1 MKTLARTAALVAV
14 ALALA
19 APAARAEDDVD
30 AATQEKV
37 TAQLTAEGYEVRKI
51 EREDG
56 LIEAYVVKDGKTM
69 SVFLDDQM
77 NVVKTEEE

>member
-1 MKTLARTAALVAV
+1 MTGLTRIAALAAL

-19 APAARAEDDVD
+19 APAARAEDEVD

-51 EREDG
+51 EAEDG
-56 LIEAYVVKDGKTM
+56 LIEAYVVKDGKAM
-69 SVFLDDQM
+69 SLFLDESLK
-77 NVVKTEEE
+77 VVKTEE

>member
-1 MKTLARTAALVAV
+1 MTRLTRIAALAAV

-19 APAARAEDDVD
+19 APAARAEDEVD

-51 EREDG
+51 EAEDG
-56 LIEAYVVKDGKTM
+56 LIEAYVVKDGKAM
-69 SVFLDDQM
+69 SLFLDESLK
-77 NVVKTEEE
+77 VVKTEE

>member
-1 MKTLARTAALVAV
+1 MTRLAQIAALA

-19 APAARAEDDVD
+19 LATPAARAEDEVN

-51 EREDG
+51 EAEDG
-56 LIEAYVVKDGKTM
+56 LIEAYVVKDGKAM
-69 SVFLDDQM
+69 SLFLGESLK
-77 NVVKTEEE
+77 VVKTEE

>member
-1 MKTLARTAALVAV
+1 MTRLSRTAAFVAL

-19 APAARAEDDVD
+19 APAARAEEEVD

-51 EREDG
+51 EAEDG
-56 LIEAYVVKDGKTM
+56 LIEAYVVKDGKAM
-69 SVFLDDQM
+69 SLFLDQSLK
-77 NVVKTEEE
+77 VVKTEE

>member
-1 MKTLARTAALVAV
+1 MTGFTRIAALAAL

-19 APAARAEDDVD
+19 APAARAEDEID

-51 EREDG
+51 EAEDG
-56 LIEAYVVKDGKTM
+56 LIEAYVVKDGKAM
-69 SVFLDDQM
+69 SLFLDESLK
-77 NVVKTEEE
+77 VVKTEE

>member
-1 MKTLARTAALVAV
+1 MTGLTRIAALAAL

-19 APAARAEDDVD
+19 APAARAEDEVD

-51 EREDG
+51 EAEDG
-56 LIEAYVVKDGKTM
+56 LIEAYVVKDGKAM
-69 SVFLDDQM
+69 SLFLDEFLK
-77 NVVKTEEE
+77 VVKTEE

>member
-1 MKTLARTAALVAV
+1 MTRLAQIAALA

-19 APAARAEDDVD
+19 LATPAARAEDEVN

-51 EREDG
+51 EAEDG
-56 LIEAYVVKDGKTM
+56 LIEAYVVKDGKAM
-69 SVFLDDQM
+69 SLFLDESLK
-77 NVVKTEEE
+77 VVKTEE

>member
-1 MKTLARTAALVAV
+1 MNALSRTAALVAIT
-14 ALALA
+14 LALA

-30 AATQEKV
+30 AATAEKV

-56 LIEAYVVKDGKTM
+56 MIEAYVVKDGKTM
-69 SVFLDDQM
+69 SVFLDDQL
-77 NVVKTEEE
+77 NVVKTEE